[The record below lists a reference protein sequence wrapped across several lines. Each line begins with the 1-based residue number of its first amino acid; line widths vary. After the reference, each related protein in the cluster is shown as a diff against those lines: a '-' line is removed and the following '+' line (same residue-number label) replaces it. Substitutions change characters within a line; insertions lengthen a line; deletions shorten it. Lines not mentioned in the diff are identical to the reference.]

1 MTQAAVHGRESQ
13 TAARA
18 EGKSRWSA
26 SITGQASS
34 RSPAGVL
41 SRPMPASPTR
51 RRRVLFVTTEI
62 ADFIKA
68 GGLGDVSAALP
79 RALKPQYDVRI
90 LMPGYRQVL
99 TAGRP
104 IVHVASLPASHDLP
118 ACEIG
123 RLLCEDGLIVYVVLC
138 PELYDR
144 DGNAYGD
151 ELGVGWPDNDIRFA
165 RLAMAAAEIVND
177 ATLLDWQVELLHLN
191 DWATGLAAG
200 YVRWLGKRYV
210 PSVYTIHN
218 LAYQGIFPA
227 ERLPALGIPASAFH
241 IDGVEFHGQ
250 LSFMKAGLSYA
261 SHVTTVSS
269 NYADEITTAPL
280 GCGLEG
286 LLKKRALEGRLSGL
300 LNGIDDHWDPRT
312 DPHLAPNFGINDWHG
327 KRANTQRVRRM
338 FGLDPSSG
346 PLFAVVSRLVAQKGL
361 DLTIQVADAI
371 VRAGGQLV
379 VIGRGEYAIEQ
390 ALVEMAALYPG
401 QVGVNIGFDE
411 GEARQIYAGSDF
423 LLMPSRFE
431 PCGLSQLYAQRFG
444 SLPIAHRTGG
454 LADTIQDGI
463 NGLLFDDMS
472 LETYRATVLR
482 AFDLFRATDLFYAMR
497 RAAMAGRLHWRQ
509 AVIPYRRLYAD
520 LLTEA
525 IVRTEDVVTR
535 P

>member
-1 MTQAAVHGRESQ
+1 MTYAAVQGRQVHTTEKRGGRDHFV
-13 TAARA
+13 AAP
-18 EGKSRWSA
+18 G
-26 SITGQASS
+26 
-34 RSPAGVL
+34 L
-41 SRPMPASPTR
+41 SRRDADSVLPRLRPAAPSI

-79 RALKPQYDVRI
+79 RALKPNYDVRV
-90 LMPGYRQVL
+90 LMPGYRQLL

-104 IVHVASLPASHDLP
+104 IVSVAKLPARYDLP

-177 ATLLDWQVELLHLN
+177 ATLLDWQVDLLHLN

-200 YVRWLGKRYV
+200 YMRWLGRRYV

-218 LAYQGIFPA
+218 LAYQGVFPA
-227 ERLPALGIPASAFH
+227 ERMTALGIPPSAFQ

-261 SHVTTVSS
+261 SHITTVSN
-269 NYADEITTAPL
+269 NYADEITTPAF

-286 LLKKRALEGRLSGL
+286 LLKRRALEGRLSGL
-300 LNGIDDHWDPRT
+300 LNGIDDRWDPRN

-361 DLTIQVADAI
+361 DLTAEVAETI
-371 VRAGGQLV
+371 VHAGGQLV

-390 ALVEMAALYPG
+390 SLVEMAARYPG
-401 QVGVNIGFDE
+401 HVGVNIGFDE

-444 SLPIAHRTGG
+444 SLPVAHRTGG

-472 LETYRATVLR
+472 LDSYRATVLR
-482 AFDLFRATDLFYAMR
+482 AFDLFHATDLFYAMR

-520 LLTEA
+520 LLTETTIRA
-525 IVRTEDVVTR
+525 GDVVESR
-535 P
+535 

>member
-1 MTQAAVHGRESQ
+1 MTQAVVHGKNRQ
-13 TAARA
+13 TVARSGEAARWLA
-18 EGKSRWSA
+18 PMSGKGA
-26 SITGQASS
+26 ANAS
-34 RSPAGVL
+34 RSAL
-41 SRPMPASPTR
+41 SRPIPSAPER
-51 RRRVLFVTTEI
+51 HRRVLFVTTEI

-79 RALKPQYDVRI
+79 RALRPNYDVRV
-90 LMPGYRQVL
+90 LMPGYRQLL

-144 DGNAYGD
+144 VGNAYGD
-151 ELGVGWPDNDIRFA
+151 ELGVGWADNDVRFA

-177 ATLLDWQVELLHLN
+177 ASLLDWQVDLLHLN
-191 DWATGLAAG
+191 DWATGLTAG
-200 YVRWLGKRYV
+200 YVRWLGRRYV

-218 LAYQGIFPA
+218 LAYQGVFPV
-227 ERLPALGIPASAFH
+227 ERLAALGIPKTAFH

-261 SHVTTVSS
+261 SHVTTVSG
-269 NYADEITTAPL
+269 NYAVEITTPAL

-312 DPHLAPNFGINDWHG
+312 DSHLAPNFGINDWHG

-338 FGLDPSSG
+338 FGLAPSGG

-361 DLTIQVADAI
+361 DLTIDVTDAI

-379 VIGRGEYAIEQ
+379 VIGQGEHAIEQ
-390 ALVEMAALYPG
+390 ELVEMAALYPG

-463 NGLLFDDMS
+463 NGLLFDDMN
-472 LETYRATVLR
+472 LENYRATVLR

-525 IVRTEDVVTR
+525 TVRSDDVAAR
-535 P
+535 R

>member
-1 MTQAAVHGRESQ
+1 MTQAAVHGRRATLESADEPDRRDGHLTAGVRTSLPQ
-13 TAARA
+13 LKVSSTAA
-18 EGKSRWSA
+18 
-26 SITGQASS
+26 
-34 RSPAGVL
+34 
-41 SRPMPASPTR
+41 

-79 RALKPQYDVRI
+79 RALTPAFDVRVV
-90 LMPGYRQVL
+90 MPGYRQILESGYQIAVV
-99 TAGRP
+99 G
-104 IVHVASLPASHDLP
+104 HLPARYDLP
-118 ACEIG
+118 ACDIG
-123 RLLCEDGLIVYVVLC
+123 QLVCDDGLLIYVILC

-144 DGNAYGD
+144 VGNAYGD
-151 ELGVGWPDNDIRFA
+151 ELGVGWSDNDIRFA
-165 RLAMAAAEIVND
+165 RLALAAAEIVND
-177 ATLLDWQVELLHLN
+177 PALLDWQVDLLHLN

-200 YVRWLGKRYV
+200 YVRWLGRRYV

-218 LAYQGIFPA
+218 LAYQGVFPA
-227 ERLPALGIPASAFH
+227 DRMAALGIPPSAFH
-241 IDGVEFHGQ
+241 VDGVEFYDQ
-250 LSFMKAGLSYA
+250 ISFMKAGLSYA
-261 SHVTTVSS
+261 SHVTTVSN
-269 NYADEITTAPL
+269 NYADEITRPAF

-300 LNGIDDHWDPRT
+300 LNGIDDRWDPRN

-338 FGLDPSSG
+338 FGLDPSGG

-361 DLTIQVADAI
+361 DLTVEVAESI

-379 VIGRGEYAIEQ
+379 VIGRGEYVIEQ
-390 ALVEMAALYPG
+390 SLMAMAARFPG
-401 QVGVNIGFDE
+401 HVGVNIGFDE

-463 NGLLFDDMS
+463 NGLLFDEMS
-472 LETYRATVLR
+472 LESYRATVLR
-482 AFDLFRATDLFYAMR
+482 AFDLFHATDLFYAMR

-509 AVIPYRRLYAD
+509 AVVPYRRLYGELMSNARVGASSG
-520 LLTEA
+520 EA
-525 IVRTEDVVTR
+525 T
-535 P
+535 

>member
-1 MTQAAVHGRESQ
+1 MTHAAVQGRRTYSEDAGDGNYRQRADDPVHRVSQ
-13 TAARA
+13 PSLPRLKVT
-18 EGKSRWSA
+18 
-26 SITGQASS
+26 ASS
-34 RSPAGVL
+34 V
-41 SRPMPASPTR
+41 

-62 ADFIKA
+62 ADYIKA

-79 RALKPQYDVRI
+79 RALKPSYDVRV
-90 LMPGYRQVL
+90 LMPGYRQL
-99 TAGRP
+99 LDSGRP
-104 IVHVASLPASHDLP
+104 IVRIARLPARHELP
-118 ACEIG
+118 ACDIG
-123 RLLCEDGLIVYVVLC
+123 RLVCDDGLVIYVVLC

-151 ELGVGWPDNDIRFA
+151 ELGVGWADNDVRFA
-165 RLAMAAAEIVND
+165 RLSLAAAEIVND
-177 ATLLDWQVELLHLN
+177 SSILDWQVDLLHLN
-191 DWATGLAAG
+191 DWATGLTAG
-200 YVRWLGKRYV
+200 YVRWLGRRYV

-227 ERLPALGIPASAFH
+227 ERMSALGIPTTAFH
-241 IDGVEFHGQ
+241 IDGVEYYGQ
-250 LSFMKAGLSYA
+250 ISFMKAGLSYA
-261 SHVTTVSS
+261 SHVTTVSH
-269 NYADEITTAPL
+269 NYADEITTPAF

-286 LLKKRALEGRLSGL
+286 LLKRRALEGRLSGL
-300 LNGIDDHWDPRT
+300 LNGIDDRWDPRN

-361 DLTIQVADAI
+361 DLTAEVAETI

-390 ALVEMAALYPG
+390 SLVEMAARYPG
-401 QVGVNIGFDE
+401 HVGVNIGFDE

-444 SLPIAHRTGG
+444 SLPVAHRTGG

-472 LETYRATVLR
+472 LDSYRATVLR
-482 AFDLFRATDLFYAMR
+482 AFDLFHATDLFYAMR
-497 RAAMAGRLHWRQ
+497 RAAMVGRLHWRQ

-520 LLTEA
+520 LLTETTIRA
-525 IVRTEDVVTR
+525 GDVVESR
-535 P
+535 

>member
-79 RALKPQYDVRI
+79 RALKPNYDVRI

-261 SHVTTVSS
+261 SHVTTDRKS
-269 NYADEITTAPL
+269 
-280 GCGLEG
+280 
-286 LLKKRALEGRLSGL
+286 
-300 LNGIDDHWDPRT
+300 
-312 DPHLAPNFGINDWHG
+312 
-327 KRANTQRVRRM
+327 
-338 FGLDPSSG
+338 
-346 PLFAVVSRLVAQKGL
+346 VV
-361 DLTIQVADAI
+361 
-371 VRAGGQLV
+371 
-379 VIGRGEYAIEQ
+379 
-390 ALVEMAALYPG
+390 
-401 QVGVNIGFDE
+401 
-411 GEARQIYAGSDF
+411 
-423 LLMPSRFE
+423 
-431 PCGLSQLYAQRFG
+431 
-444 SLPIAHRTGG
+444 
-454 LADTIQDGI
+454 
-463 NGLLFDDMS
+463 
-472 LETYRATVLR
+472 
-482 AFDLFRATDLFYAMR
+482 
-497 RAAMAGRLHWRQ
+497 
-509 AVIPYRRLYAD
+509 
-520 LLTEA
+520 
-525 IVRTEDVVTR
+525 
-535 P
+535 

>member
-1 MTQAAVHGRESQ
+1 MTQAAVRGRQSH
-13 TAARA
+13 TAARYG
-18 EGKSRWSA
+18 EDPLWLA
-26 SITGQASS
+26 SLSGRSSS
-34 RSPAGVL
+34 RAPAGAL
-41 SRPMPASPTR
+41 SRPLPSPPIR
-51 RRRVLFVTTEI
+51 NRRVLFVTTEI

-79 RALKPQYDVRI
+79 RALKPNYDVRV
-90 LMPGYRQVL
+90 LMPGYRQLL

-104 IVHVASLPASHDLP
+104 IAHVASLPARHDLP

-123 RLLCEDGLIVYVVLC
+123 RLVCEDGLIIYVVLC

-144 DGNAYGD
+144 VGNAYGD

-191 DWATGLAAG
+191 DWATGLTAG

-218 LAYQGIFPA
+218 LAYQGVFPL
-227 ERLPALGIPASAFH
+227 ERMAALGIPASAFH
-241 IDGVEFHGQ
+241 IDGVEFYGQ
-250 LSFMKAGLSYA
+250 ISFMKAALSYA

-269 NYADEITTAPL
+269 NYAQEITTPAL

-300 LNGIDDHWDPRT
+300 LNGIDDRWDPRI

-327 KRANTQRVRRM
+327 KRANIQRVRRM
-338 FGLDPSSG
+338 FGLAPSGG

-361 DLTIQVADAI
+361 DLTIEVTDAI

-379 VIGRGEYAIEQ
+379 VIGQGEHAIEQ
-390 ALVEMAALYPG
+390 SLVEMATRYPG

-472 LETYRATVLR
+472 LDSYRATVLR

-509 AVIPYRRLYAD
+509 AVVPYRRLYAD
-520 LLTEA
+520 LLTETF
-525 IVRTEDVVTR
+525 VHSKEQVTSR
-535 P
+535 

>member
-1 MTQAAVHGRESQ
+1 MTYVAVQGRRSSTADGAGSDTPTVSESDRRRHGRAV
-13 TAARA
+13 TLPRLVPAARLPP
-18 EGKSRWSA
+18 RH
-26 SITGQASS
+26 
-34 RSPAGVL
+34 
-41 SRPMPASPTR
+41 
-51 RRRVLFVTTEI
+51 VLFVTTEI

-79 RALKPQYDVRI
+79 RALTPNYDVRV
-90 LMPGYRQVL
+90 LMPGYRQL
-99 TAGRP
+99 LNAGRP
-104 IVHVASLPASHDLP
+104 IVTIARLPARHELP

-123 RLLCEDGLIVYVVLC
+123 RLVCDDGLVVYVVLC
-138 PELYDR
+138 AELYDR
-144 DGNAYGD
+144 VGNAYGD
-151 ELGVGWPDNDIRFA
+151 ELGVGWADNDIRFA
-165 RLAMAAAEIVND
+165 RLALAAAEIVND
-177 ATLLDWQVELLHLN
+177 PALLEWRVDLMHLN

-200 YVRWLGKRYV
+200 YVRWLGRRYV

-218 LAYQGIFPA
+218 LAYQGVFPV
-227 ERLPALGIPASAFH
+227 ERMPALGIPSSAFH

-261 SHVTTVSS
+261 AHVTTVSN
-269 NYADEITTAPL
+269 NYAEEITTPAF

-300 LNGIDDHWDPRT
+300 LNGIDDRWDPRT
-312 DPHLAPNFGINDWHG
+312 DPHLAPKFGINDWHG

-338 FGLDPSSG
+338 FGLAPSSG
-346 PLFAVVSRLVAQKGL
+346 PLFAVVSRLVQQKGL
-361 DLTIQVADAI
+361 DLTIEIAETI
-371 VRAGGQLV
+371 VRRGGQLV
-379 VIGRGEYAIEQ
+379 VIGRGEFVIEQ
-390 ALVEMAALYPG
+390 ALVAMAARFVG

-444 SLPIAHRTGG
+444 SLPVAHRTGG

-463 NGLLFDDMS
+463 NGLLFDEMS
-472 LETYRATVLR
+472 LESYRATVLR

-509 AVIPYRRLYAD
+509 AVIPYRRLYSE
-520 LLTEA
+520 LLAEA
-525 IVRTEDVVTR
+525 TVRSDEAVGR
-535 P
+535 S